1 MIDTKKFPA
10 RFIER
15 IKEILPEKEW
25 EAFFSKATEPL
36 PKTIRIKNGSSPAS
50 DWQLSRVGGI
60 PEAFF
65 IERANRD
72 ELPLGKTLEHFSGQI
87 YIASLSSL
95 LAVKVLDPQ
104 PKEKIM
110 DLAAAPGSKTTF
122 IADLMQNT
130 GCLICNEPSSSRSA
144 KLASNLDRLGVQNAV
159 ILQNDGTILNNFIDQ
174 EFDRILLDAPCSS
187 EGFGRKDSTFF
198 SKMWAEKKIFEAA
211 KLQKRLIISAF
222 EMLRSE
228 GIMVY
233 STCTSAPEENEAVVE
248 HLLKTFPEAE
258 LLPIDLEDIPH
269 TKGLNKFFDQR
280 FSPEISKNVCH
291 LWPHLQTD
299 TWNSE
304 TFFLAKIRKKS
315 PLSRVPP
322 HKHLVKNSTKI
333 YKKNQTATVLT
344 YLAKTFGIDKQHF
357 NKKIILERNGD
368 VFLTTK
374 ESAQFSS
381 KNPHRRCGLNILDN
395 NKNITSQ
402 FALHYGSLATKNIF
416 LLTEE
421 EKNRWLSGYDIEV
434 NISNEEIKDGQEI
447 LVKYQNF
454 CLGNGK
460 VQNNGQKI
468 KNKLDRNLVLL

>member
-1 MIDTKKFPA
+1 MTDLQKFPD
-10 RFIER
+10 RFVER
-15 IKEILPEKEW
+15 IKEILPKEEW
-25 EAFFSKATEPL
+25 EEFFIKATEPL
-36 PKTIRIKNGSSPAS
+36 PKTIRVSSNGSPDPA
-50 DWQLSRVGGI
+50 WQLKKVSSI

-65 IERANRD
+65 IERQNRD

-95 LAVKVLDPQ
+95 LAVKVLDPH

-130 GCLICNEPSSSRSA
+130 GCLVCNEPSSSRSA
-144 KLASNLDRLGVQNAV
+144 KLASNLDRMGVMNNV
-159 ILQNDGTILNNFIDQ
+159 VLQNDGSILNNFIDQ

-187 EGFGRKDSTFF
+187 EGYGRKDSDFF
-198 SKMWAEKKIFEAA
+198 AKMWSESKIFEAA
-211 KLQKRLIISAF
+211 KLQKKLIVSAF

-248 HLLKTFPEAE
+248 HLLEKFPEAE
-258 LLPIDLEDIPH
+258 LLPIDLGDIPH
-269 TKGLNKFFDQR
+269 TKGLNKFFDQE
-280 FSPEISKNVCH
+280 FNPQISKNVCR

-304 TFFLAKIRKKS
+304 TFFLAKIQKKS

-322 HKHLVKNSTKI
+322 NKHLIKNTTRI
-333 YKKNQTATVLT
+333 YKKNQSATVLT
-344 YLAKTFGIDKQHF
+344 YLAKTFGIDRDHF
-357 NKKIILERNGD
+357 TKKILLERNGD

-374 ESAQFSS
+374 DAAQFAA
-381 KNPHRRCGLNILDN
+381 KNPHRRCGLPIMDK

-402 FALHYGSLATKNIF
+402 FALHYGSLATKNFI
-416 LLTEE
+416 TISEP
-421 EKNRWLSGYDIEV
+421 EKERWLAGYDLPV
-434 NISNEEIKDGQEI
+434 SISNEEIKDGQEI
-447 LVKYQNF
+447 LVRYEDL

-460 VQNNGQKI
+460 VQNGGMKL
-468 KNKLDRNLVLL
+468 KNKLDRNLVF